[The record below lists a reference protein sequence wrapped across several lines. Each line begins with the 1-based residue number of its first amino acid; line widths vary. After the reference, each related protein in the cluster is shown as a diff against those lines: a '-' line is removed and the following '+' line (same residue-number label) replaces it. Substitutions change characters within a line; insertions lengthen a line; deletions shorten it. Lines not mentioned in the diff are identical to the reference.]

1 MRDRKQSRIQ
11 AGTRRGGSLF
21 LYCLMSALL
30 FFICLI
36 LPGST
41 FAAGFAL
48 SSQEDAGAVEFDF
61 IPGRDELTFSKRIT
75 SEIEREAIILRDESL
90 NDYLARI
97 GKQIIDRNNLQEL
110 VGDWEWAFRII
121 DTSDVNAFGTLGG
134 QVYLSRGLIE
144 ATESESE
151 LAAILSFEL
160 GHIIASHIY
169 QHIYESLVRQAGFSS
184 DEKLTGEEG
193 WEKLSGI
200 FMSEGG
206 VFAFFSNYR
215 HTSFQVEKADELALL
230 NNYNAEF
237 NPQAFLTLLD
247 RLGRKERDLPRW
259 LRRNPW
265 DQMRRR
271 KISSGLSS
279 YSALTSSL
287 APARFSEF
295 KARLGSVRRPF
306 FREEERRTVSDQEII
321 LDVTVMGDRD
331 WTDTGI
337 EVQEGQE
344 ISFSAFGTVGLQRG
358 NIKAYCGPDGY
369 DLKTRQQPF
378 ADRNIGALIGKVSIL
393 LSIEIDEGSGREI
406 RHEIKEKFYIGSD
419 DKVRMP
425 ISGQL
430 YLGIN
435 EDLVVDNEGAFSV
448 SIIYSLIRLFPSL
461 PLFS

>member
-1 MRDRKQSRIQ
+1 MRDRKQSGIQ
-11 AGTRRGGSLF
+11 AGARRGGTLF
-21 LYCLMSALL
+21 LCCVMLALP
-30 FFICLI
+30 FFVCPPLS
-36 LPGST
+36 GSPY
-41 FAAGFAL
+41 AAELTL
-48 SSQEDAGAVEFDF
+48 SSQEEPGEVEFDF
-61 IPGRDELTFSKRIT
+61 IPERDEVTYSRRIT
-75 SEIEREAIILRDESL
+75 SEVEKEAVILRDESL
-90 NDYLARI
+90 NDYLDRI
-97 GKQIIDRNNLQEL
+97 GRQIIDRNNLQEL
-110 VGDWEWAFRII
+110 VGDWEWSFRII
-121 DTSDVNAFGTLGG
+121 DSSDVNAFATLGG

-160 GHIIASHIY
+160 GHIIARHIH
-169 QHIYESLVRQAGFSS
+169 QHIHERLVRQTGFSS

-193 WEKLSGI
+193 WEKLSEI

-206 VFAFFSNYR
+206 VFPFFSNHR
-215 HTSFQVEKADELALL
+215 HTSLQVEKADELALL

-237 NPQAFLTLLD
+237 NPQAFLTLLS
-247 RLGRKERDLPRW
+247 RLGRRERDLPRW
-259 LRRNPW
+259 LNRNPW
-265 DQMRRR
+265 NQRRR
-271 KISSGLSS
+271 RNISSSLSS
-279 YSALTSSL
+279 FPSLTSPL
-287 APARFSEF
+287 AHTRFREF
-295 KARLGSVRRPF
+295 KARLGSFRRSF
-306 FREEERRTVSDQEII
+306 SREEEKQPVSDQEA
-321 LDVTVMGDRD
+321 LFDVTVMGNRD

-344 ISFSAFGTVGLQRG
+344 ISFSAFGTVYLQRG

-435 EDLVVDNEGAFSV
+435 EDLVADNEGAFSV
-448 SIIYSLIRLFPSL
+448 SVIYLPIRLFPSL
-461 PLFS
+461 